1 MVGLADRGDS
11 LVNDFR
17 AVRIAEIMN
26 DFRTLQYY
34 ISQTKA
40 NPTRPEDY
48 YEEGYMVLRQCI
60 SDGQAVLSSN
70 FNAGDSTSSGANG
83 EQEKAQLQR

>member
-1 MVGLADRGDS
+1 
-11 LVNDFR
+11 VNDFR

-40 NPTRPEDY
+40 NPTRQEEY
-48 YEEGYMVLRQCI
+48 YEEGYVVLRQCVA
-60 SDGQAVLSSN
+60 DGQAVLSSN
-70 FNAGDSTSSGANG
+70 FSAGDPVASGASG
-83 EQEKAQLQR
+83 EREKAQLQR